1 MERFRACFAELA
13 DPRTG
18 NAQRHELLEI
28 LLIALCATL
37 CGAESCVDIAL
48 FGRAKEPFLRRF
60 LRLPGGVPSHD
71 TFSRLFRLLDPVAFE
86 ACFGRFVAAFAARI
100 DEIVAVDGKTAR
112 RSFDRRSGTA
122 PLHLVSAWAC
132 EQRLVLGQR
141 RVDGH
146 SNEIAA
152 VPELLAMLA
161 LKGRIVTADA
171 MHCQKD
177 TAQAIIDRE
186 GDYVLALKAN
196 QPTLLADVRLL
207 LDDPAAPPSEVAET
221 VDGDHGRI
229 EIRRAAIVHDAAW
242 LAETHDWPGLAAVGK
257 ITASREI
264 DGRATTTTRYYLLSK
279 PLAAQRFNDIVR
291 AHWQI
296 ENQLHWVLDVVM
308 DEDQCRAR
316 KDHAPENLARL
327 RRFALNLLANTP
339 TKAPPAARSS
349 EPAGTTASSLVFS
362 GRPNAIALC

>member
-18 NAQRHELLEI
+18 NVQRHELLEI

-48 FGRAKEPFLRRF
+48 FGRAKEPLLRRL
-60 LRLPGGVPSHD
+60 LRLPGGVPSHH

-100 DEIVAVDGKTAR
+100 DAIVAVDGKTAR

-122 PLHLVSAWAC
+122 PLYLISAWAC

-141 RVDGH
+141 RVDAH
-146 SNEIAA
+146 SNEIEA

-171 MHCQKD
+171 MHGQKD
-177 TAQAIIDRE
+177 TAQAIINRE
-186 GDYVLALKAN
+186 GDDVLALKAN
-196 QPTLLADVRLL
+196 QPALLEDVRLL
-207 LDDPAAPPSEVAET
+207 LDDPAAPPDEVAET

-229 EIRRAAIVHDAAW
+229 EIRRAEIVLDAA
-242 LAETHDWPGLAAVGK
+242 
-257 ITASREI
+257 
-264 DGRATTTTRYYLLSK
+264 
-279 PLAAQRFNDIVR
+279 
-291 AHWQI
+291 
-296 ENQLHWVLDVVM
+296 
-308 DEDQCRAR
+308 
-316 KDHAPENLARL
+316 
-327 RRFALNLLANTP
+327 
-339 TKAPPAARSS
+339 
-349 EPAGTTASSLVFS
+349 
-362 GRPNAIALC
+362 